1 MRSLKNKSIQKIDV
15 GIIANSTSLPNRQEL
30 IDELGE
36 PKDNIFSPLKF
47 SFGNLK
53 GHIIP
58 LDIQP
63 KDIFSPKKMPI
74 ARKACLRA
82 TDLLVELGAKTI
94 CYTAS
99 TKRLPG
105 KDGIHLREKP
115 YADKVIFSIGDS
127 ATTMSFLAIISEV
140 LKDATEDEQILVVGG
155 GFLGL
160 EAVNYCSKKG
170 RSKNLTLLSKHS
182 QKLNPKVRVVRDVS
196 EVEGKVKLLIVCA
209 HKHDITAES
218 LEVILQ
224 EDSIIVDVA
233 VPAGVPPE
241 ILKLLK
247 FKPTRLSAGDF
258 FLENIDYQFQ
268 PGILCFPS
276 KNFWYGCFTEALCLA
291 IAIDSLSVGYLKQ
304 YNFFQVNEA
313 NQVLLFP
320 FLKEIEAKIPL
331 VDFFSLKELKD
342 IKVID
347 F

>member
-1 MRSLKNKSIQKIDV
+1 
-15 GIIANSTSLPNRQEL
+15 
-30 IDELGE
+30 
-36 PKDNIFSPLKF
+36 
-47 SFGNLK
+47 
-53 GHIIP
+53 
-58 LDIQP
+58 
-63 KDIFSPKKMPI
+63 
-74 ARKACLRA
+74 
-82 TDLLVELGAKTI
+82 
-94 CYTAS
+94 
-99 TKRLPG
+99 
-105 KDGIHLREKP
+105 
-115 YADKVIFSIGDS
+115 
-127 ATTMSFLAIISEV
+127 
-140 LKDATEDEQILVVGG
+140 
-155 GFLGL
+155 
-160 EAVNYCSKKG
+160 
-170 RSKNLTLLSKHS
+170 
-182 QKLNPKVRVVRDVS
+182 
-196 EVEGKVKLLIVCA
+196 
-209 HKHDITAES
+209 
-218 LEVILQ
+218 LQ